1 MPSVKS
7 QGEIERKAKIFSL
20 FSDPNRLKILQHLTK
35 NPSATV
41 SELADY
47 IGMSI
52 ACTSHHLQ
60 LLKDNQVVVAKR
72 QGNSMHYQIIKDPFI
87 QKLQTLIIT

>member
-1 MPSVKS
+1 MASVKS
-7 QGEIERKAKIFSL
+7 QAEIERKAKIFSL
-20 FSDPNRLKILQHLTK
+20 FSDPNRLKILQCLTH

-41 SELADY
+41 SELAEH
-47 IGMSI
+47 IGMSV

-72 QGNSMHYQIIKDPFI
+72 QGNSMHYQIIKDPLI